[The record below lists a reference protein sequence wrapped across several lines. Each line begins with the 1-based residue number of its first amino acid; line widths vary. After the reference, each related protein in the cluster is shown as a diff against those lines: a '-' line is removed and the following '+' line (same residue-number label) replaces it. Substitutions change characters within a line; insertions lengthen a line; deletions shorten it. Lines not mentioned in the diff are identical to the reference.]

1 MLIITYTAEHNHPV
15 PTHRNSLA
23 GSTRQKFPSGTTIT
37 ATSTAS
43 GEGGEGSSPVAGLSP
58 NTPLTASME
67 EELLHD
73 EMENEEEDE
82 GMLLVQDAEMVRE
95 DKFLI
100 MILGQEGEYTGD
112 VQLNKIGDDFSD
124 LLDDPCFN
132 PPWTVSGGINT
143 TAVAGAGAS

>member
-23 GSTRQKFPSGTTIT
+23 GSTRQKFPSDTTT
-37 ATSTAS
+37 TTAS
-43 GEGGEGSSPVAGLSP
+43 AASGGRGEGSSPVAGLSP
-58 NTPLTASME
+58 NTPLAASLE

-73 EMENEEEDE
+73 ELENEEEEE
-82 GMLLVQDAEMVRE
+82 GMLLVEDVEMVRE
-95 DKFLI
+95 DEFL
-100 MILGQEGEYTGD
+100 ILGQGRADTGD
-112 VQLNKIGDDFSD
+112 VQLNKIEDDFSD

-132 PPWTVSGGINT
+132 PPWTVGGGSNN